1 MSRYFVKRPRAEG
14 WCGDDLFDDE
24 RGGFAPSITVDEH
37 VAVDT
42 GIMDADGN
50 SIWRAPN
57 PVGFGRDDE
66 W

>member
-1 MSRYFVKRPRAEG
+1 MPRYFAKRPRS
-14 WCGDDLFDDE
+14 FDDDYWPE
-24 RGGFAPSITVDEH
+24 SPICTSLTVDEH

-42 GIMDADGN
+42 GLLDADGN

-57 PVGFGRDDE
+57 PMGFGRDEE

>member
-1 MSRYFVKRPRAEG
+1 MSRYFSKRPRAEG
-14 WCGDDLFDDE
+14 WCGDDIYEGDHCPEL
-24 RGGFAPSITVDEH
+24 TVDEH

-42 GIMDADGN
+42 GLLDADGN

-57 PVGFGRDDE
+57 PLGFGRDSE